1 MDAQPRWLHRSSG
14 LDFSST
20 GEGGA
25 YMDEHGL
32 PTGWSDTNICFLFHR
47 RFGRDKEATKSH
59 ADSIQPLVVFRPQ
72 TLLTAND
79 FTSQALLNFTV
90 TDAIRSRRITISM
103 CTHYLVSTPHP
114 PLMTY
119 TASSPRGSHS
129 ACSKTTAAHP
139 YTGSARKSS
148 SASAKPTCSPPA

>member
-32 PTGWSDTNICFLFHR
+32 LKGWSDTNICFLFHH
-47 RFGRDKEATKSH
+47 RFGRHKEATKSH

-72 TLLTAND
+72 TLLKAND
-79 FTSQALLNFTV
+79 FTSQALLNFTI
-90 TDAIRSRRITISM
+90 TDATRSGRITISM
-103 CTHYLVSTPHP
+103 FTYYLVSTFHP

-119 TASSPRGSHS
+119 MASSLPESRS

-139 YTGSARKSS
+139 YKDSARKSS